1 VPVRRLNVGRRS
13 QQRAPFDGHRRR
25 SSPWSW
31 FEIGDNMID
40 RYTLPEMGAIWSEQN
55 KFQKW
60 LEFEI
65 VVCEALAEMGEIP
78 ADAVARIREKASFEV
93 ERINQ
98 IEKTTDHDVIA
109 FLTNVAEHIGKDSR
123 YVHLGLTSSDLLD
136 TCLSVQLKEAGT
148 IILRRIDELRG
159 GVKKRAI
166 EHKHTLMIGR
176 SHGIHA
182 EPTTFGL
189 KLLMWYDEIGRRK
202 KAVERGVELVSFGK
216 VSGSVGNYAH
226 LDPEVEE
233 RVMRKLGLEPAPVS
247 TQIVQRDR
255 HAEFVSALAL
265 LAATIE
271 KMAVEVRGLQRTE
284 VLEVEEFF
292 KKGQKGSSSMPHKR
306 NPILSER
313 MTGMARLMRGYAM
326 TAMENVALWHERDI
340 SHSSVERIILPDA
353 TITIDYM
360 LVRWTNLI
368 ENMLV
373 YPENM
378 RRNIDMTHGLVFS
391 QKLLLELARKGF
403 SREEAYDLVQD
414 AAMEA
419 WENETPFEQTVR
431 AREGITGQLG
441 EEELREIFTMD
452 NFVRQ
457 VDVIF
462 ERLV

>member
-1 VPVRRLNVGRRS
+1 
-13 QQRAPFDGHRRR
+13 
-25 SSPWSW
+25 
-31 FEIGDNMID
+31 MIE

-60 LEFEI
+60 LDFEI
-65 VVCEALAEMGEIP
+65 VVCEALAELGEIP
-78 ADAVARIREKASFEV
+78 DDAVKRIRDKAAFEV
-93 ERINQ
+93 KRINE
-98 IEKTTDHDVIA
+98 IEATTDHDVIA
-109 FLTNVAEHIGKDSR
+109 FLTNVAEYIGNDSR

-136 TCLSVQLKEAGT
+136 TTMSMLLKEAGEL
-148 IILRRIDELRG
+148 ILARLDDLREA
-159 GVKKRAI
+159 VKARAL
-166 EHKHTLMIGR
+166 EHKHTLVIGR

-189 KLLMWYDEIGRRK
+189 KLLMWYDELGRRK
-202 KAVERGVELVSFGK
+202 KTLERAVDLVSYGK

-226 LDPEVEE
+226 LDPKVEE
-233 RVMRKLGLEPAPVS
+233 LVMKKLGLKPAPVS

-255 HAEFVSALAL
+255 HAEFMSALAL
-265 LAATIE
+265 LSATIE

-340 SHSSVERIILPDA
+340 SHSSVERIIFPDA
-353 TITIDYM
+353 TITMHYM
-360 LVRWTNLI
+360 LTKWTKLI
-368 ENMLV
+368 ENLLI
-373 YPENM
+373 YPGNM
-378 RRNIDMTHGLVFS
+378 RKNIDMTHGLVFS
-391 QKLLLELARKGF
+391 QKLLLELAREGF
-403 SREEAYDLVQD
+403 SREEAYDLVQG
-414 AAMEA
+414 AAMET
-419 WENETPFEQTVR
+419 WETGKPFEETVR
-431 AREGITGQLG
+431 AREGITSRVS
-441 EEELREIFTMD
+441 EEKLREIFSMD
-452 NFVRQ
+452 NFVKE